1 MLETSAQEAAHAGRN
16 GGTMARLGIILGP
29 IIFVL
34 WVYCLISVIT
44 SRDGDARHLPKIAWL
59 LIVLLF
65 PLVGSIA
72 WLAVGRPQNARGP
85 SNAHER
91 PAPRFPE
98 YDRPGR
104 ASALD
109 PEADEEFLRR
119 CRERAE
125 EQRRRHQQRN
135 TEETGESPT
144 A

>member
-1 MLETSAQEAAHAGRN
+1 
-16 GGTMARLGIILGP
+16 MARLGIFVGP

-34 WVYCLISVIT
+34 WVYCLVSVIS
-44 SRDGDARHLPKIAWL
+44 SRDGDARHLPKIGWIV
-59 LIVLLF
+59 IVLLF

-72 WLAVGRPQNARGP
+72 WLVAGRPRGARTARSP
-85 SNAHER
+85 YER
-91 PAPRFPE
+91 QAPGFPE

-109 PEADEEFLRR
+109 AEADEEFLRR

-125 EQRRRHQQRN
+125 EQRRRHRQRS
-135 TEETGESPT
+135 TEEPGEQPT